1 MPPEITSPTWEFFS
15 KNGTKV
21 ICKLCNR
28 QLVCHVS
35 DMRKHLKTIHQQELP
50 VVEYAKNNNVKCHLF
65 KSCGYSNFY
74 LEEWSRAFMEA
85 PTDNTTEEFEN
96 FVNKDRGE
104 YSVYLV
110 RSGPTLKH
118 LVYVGITAI
127 KDLKYR
133 FSDHGHIDKFSN
145 YKNLQRAVFLPKMSK
160 TTAEIVEPL
169 IIMSSKTNKK
179 MLNTRK
185 EVRNL
190 NQLDVPDEP
199 FHERVMRYH
208 KMVVNLLARRW
219 EELKWEDFSAEQQ
232 PTSSSSIQITTTP
245 NIQQCKRRS
254 NQELLEE
261 LEAKDKPK
269 RNPFSTMNEH

>member
-1 MPPEITSPTWEFFS
+1 MQRITTLNVTYCE
-15 KNGTKV
+15 KNISG
-21 ICKLCNR
+21 LY
-28 QLVCHVS
+28 
-35 DMRKHLKTIHQQELP
+35 KHFQT
-50 VVEYAKNNNVKCHLF
+50 

-261 LEAKDKPK
+261 LEAKDKVIEEQNK
-269 RNPFSTMNEH
+269 KLKIADTKILIAKTESFFHHERALKIR